1 MESTKKWTL
10 KESHSNYIYI
20 QDKYACTMERKVMV
34 FSTTKKEK
42 KKNDGQSETLFVY
55 PTANQKVV

>member
-1 MESTKKWTL
+1 
-10 KESHSNYIYI
+10 
-20 QDKYACTMERKVMV
+20 MERKVMV
-34 FSTTKKEK
+34 FSTTKKEKKK

>member
-1 MESTKKWTL
+1 
-10 KESHSNYIYI
+10 
-20 QDKYACTMERKVMV
+20 MERNVMV
-34 FSTTKKEK
+34 FSTTKKEKK

>member
-1 MESTKKWTL
+1 MRNPNRGSPL
-10 KESHSNYIYI
+10 NSSIDI

-34 FSTTKKEK
+34 FSTTKKKK
-42 KKNDGQSETLFVY
+42 KKNDGHSETLFVY